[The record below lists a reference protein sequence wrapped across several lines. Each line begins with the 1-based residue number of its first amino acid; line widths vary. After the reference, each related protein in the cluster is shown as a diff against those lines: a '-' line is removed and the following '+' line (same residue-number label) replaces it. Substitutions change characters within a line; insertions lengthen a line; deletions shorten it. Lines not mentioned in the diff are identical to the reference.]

1 MKNDG
6 WNDISYNFGDDEELN
21 KKISFILN
29 EACHV
34 FRHHADGNWKEIYK
48 PKYTQMLA
56 EQILLKPSLIKFLL
70 KLKDPVVSNIT
81 HAAIILTKNDG
92 NESNNT

>member
-1 MKNDG
+1 M
-6 WNDISYNFGDDEELN
+6 NDISYNFGDDKELN
-21 KKISFILN
+21 EKMSFILN

-48 PKYTQMLA
+48 PKYANMLA
-56 EQILLKPSLIKFLL
+56 EQITNKPSLIKKLL

-81 HAAIILTKNDG
+81 YAAIEITKN
-92 NESNNT
+92 T

>member
-6 WNDISYNFGDDEELN
+6 FNSLDYNFGEDEELN
-21 KKISFILN
+21 EQISFILN

-34 FRHHADGNWKEIYK
+34 FRYHADGNWQEVYK
-48 PKYTQMLA
+48 PKYAKMLA
-56 EQILLKPSLIKFLL
+56 ELITIKPSLIKNLL

-81 HAAIILTKNDG
+81 YAAIKITKIK
-92 NESNNT
+92 